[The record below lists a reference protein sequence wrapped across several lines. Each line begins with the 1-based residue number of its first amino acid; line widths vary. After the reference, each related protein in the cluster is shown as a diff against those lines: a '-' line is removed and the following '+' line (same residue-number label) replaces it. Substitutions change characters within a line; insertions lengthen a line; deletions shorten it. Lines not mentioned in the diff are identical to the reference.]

1 MKRSSRKLCCEKTVS
16 GNIVT
21 RSGFYT
27 NDKKPF
33 IKFVR
38 KSLKIDNTEKM
49 FRKCSEV
56 AIRAS
61 FYQ

>member
-1 MKRSSRKLCCEKTVS
+1 MKRSARKLCCEKTVS

-21 RSGFYT
+21 GFGFYT
-27 NDKKPF
+27 NDTKPF

-38 KSLKIDNTEKM
+38 ELKIDNTEKM

-56 AIRAS
+56 AIKA
-61 FYQ
+61 